1 VLFICRF
8 LRAFNTSAA
17 TTDFVLSDLSLP
29 SNLQMGENL
38 FLSPSVFN
46 YYPPLFNIPDVGVN
60 GPEFAIQSTT
70 TALTRINFVAE
81 TTYHTMPISNPNRP
95 TGTWLDL
102 SSITP
107 LAGSP
112 YQLIGALNTLL
123 LHGQMSPSLL
133 GTLNVAIGSM
143 TAASDLAKAQRAVY
157 LIGSSPEYWVE
168 R

>member
-1 VLFICRF
+1 LFISRF
-8 LRAFNTSAA
+8 LRAFNTSTA
-17 TTDFVLSDLSLP
+17 TTDFVLSDSYLP
-29 SNLQMGENL
+29 TNLQMGEDL
-38 FLSPSVFN
+38 FRSPSVFN
-46 YYPPLFNIPDVGVN
+46 YYPPIFSIPEISVN

-70 TALTRINFVAE
+70 TALARMNIVAE
-81 TTYHTMPISNPNRP
+81 TTYHTMPISSPNRP

-107 LAGSP
+107 LASSP

-143 TAASDLAKAQRAVY
+143 TTASSLAKAQRAVY
-157 LIGSSPEYWVE
+157 LIGSSPEYWIE